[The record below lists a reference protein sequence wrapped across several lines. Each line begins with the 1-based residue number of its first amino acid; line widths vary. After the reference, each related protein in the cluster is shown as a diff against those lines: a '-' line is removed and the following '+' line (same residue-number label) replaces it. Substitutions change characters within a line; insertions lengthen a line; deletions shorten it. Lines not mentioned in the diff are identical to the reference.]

1 MTEDN
6 RDITV
11 NNSPVD
17 KVGEFVFLGSN
28 VPSVEADIKRRTRLA
43 AWSFGRLKSNVWT
56 NQDISRSLKVRIY
69 RALILPIAIY
79 GAESWTLRNT
89 DTRRL
94 ESFEM
99 RCLRTILGVNLM
111 DRVRSDEIRQRLN
124 IPSTIC
130 EEVYNRRMKWFGHVI
145 RMPHHRLPY
154 QAFQND
160 FTQRRPPGR
169 PPTRWKDQI
178 QRDLGISLQEA
189 EHQAQGRTEWRRT
202 TRRRAK
208 GHTVLCT

>member
-1 MTEDN
+1 MNINNIRYADDTTLMDLFFDKLQISTNELEKACSNWGMKTNPTKCKVMTEDS

-17 KVGEFVFLGSN
+17 KVSDFVFLGGN
-28 VPSVEADIKRRTRLA
+28 VPSVEADFKRCTRLA
-43 AWSFGRLKSNVWT
+43 AWSFGRLMSNVWT
-56 NQDISRSLKVRIY
+56 NQDISRSLKIRIY

-111 DRVRSDEIRQRLN
+111 DRVRSDEIRQKLN

-130 EEVYNRRMKWFGHVI
+130 EEVYNRRMKCFGHCY
-145 RMPHHRLPY
+145 PDATSPSP
-154 QAFQND
+154 F
-160 FTQRRPPGR
+160 PS
-169 PPTRWKDQI
+169 
-178 QRDLGISLQEA
+178 IS
-189 EHQAQGRTEWRRT
+189 T
-202 TRRRAK
+202 
-208 GHTVLCT
+208 